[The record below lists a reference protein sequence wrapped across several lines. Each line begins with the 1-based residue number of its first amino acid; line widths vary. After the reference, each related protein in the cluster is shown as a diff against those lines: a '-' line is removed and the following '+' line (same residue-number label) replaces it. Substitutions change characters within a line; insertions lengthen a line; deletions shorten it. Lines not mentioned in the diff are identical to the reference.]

1 MKKNIVLSII
11 LILSA
16 ILMPLFATPFNIS
29 SEDYKIL
36 MEKSLTS
43 AGNNYRIKNVIQK
56 LRNGDDVYVAAL
68 GGSVTEGEGP
78 ENFRDGYAYQFN
90 KKLGDEFAFKREK
103 IHFDNAGLSG
113 TTSPLGLIRYKQDVV
128 DVLGHVPSLLLIEFA
143 VNDIEE
149 PTKQR
154 AFEALIHDVLSA
166 SEETA
171 IIVVYSAAMYPK
183 TQKVMMPIAEYY
195 GVQQVSPSDAYDLAI
210 SKGLF
215 KSNEYFKDIV
225 HPLSAGHEFMAD
237 CIINLMKVI
246 DKSSLDDKKS
256 VPSQSLKSPN
266 FFGFQQITKSNSDVT
281 IIPGGFDEIDVN
293 TQTIKKSGKGN
304 FPKNWHHSSKS
315 GKENFIMNI
324 NCKNLILSYKEQGSW
339 LSEKFG
345 KAEIYV
351 DGRKIDTFD
360 GAKANGWNNCVT
372 LLLIDKPTS
381 ANHTVEIKMAK
392 GSERKG
398 FTIVCMGYSK

>member
-1 MKKNIVLSII
+1 MKKNIVLSLI

-16 ILMPLFATPFNIS
+16 VLMPLFATPFNIS
-29 SEDYKIL
+29 NEDYKIL

-43 AGNNYRIKNVIQK
+43 VGNNYRIKNVLKK

-90 KKLGDEFAFKREK
+90 KKLGDEFASKREK

-113 TTSPLGLIRYKQDVV
+113 TSSPLGLIRYKQDIV
-128 DVLGHVPSLLLIEFA
+128 DILGHIPSLLLIEFA
-143 VNDIEE
+143 VNDVEE

-166 SEETA
+166 SDETA

-210 SKGLF
+210 SKGLL

-237 CIINLMKVI
+237 CIINLMKEI
-246 DKSSLDDKKS
+246 DKFSLDDKKS

-266 FFGFQQITKSNSDVT
+266 FFGFQQITKNNSDVT

-315 GKENFIMNI
+315 GKESFIMNI

-360 GAKANGWNNCVT
+360 GGKANGWNNCVT
-372 LLLIDKPTS
+372 LLLIDKHTS

-392 GSERKG
+392 GSDRKG

>member
-1 MKKNIVLSII
+1 MKKNITLSLI
-11 LILSA
+11 LIFSA

-29 SEDYKIL
+29 NEDYKIL

-43 AGNNYRIKNVIQK
+43 LGNNYRIKNVIQK

-68 GGSVTEGEGP
+68 GGSVTEGEGA

-90 KKLGDEFAFKREK
+90 KKLGDDFASKREN

-113 TTSPLGLIRYKQDVV
+113 TSSPLGLIRYKQDVV
-128 DVLGHVPSLLLIEFA
+128 DVLGHVPNLLLIEFA

-154 AFEALIHDVLSA
+154 AFEALIHDALSA
-166 SEETA
+166 SDETA

-183 TQKVMMPIAEYY
+183 TQKVMMPFAEYY
-195 GVQQVSPSDAYDLAI
+195 GVQQVSPSDAYELAI

-225 HPLSAGHEFMAD
+225 HPLEEGHEFMAD
-237 CIINLMKVI
+237 CIINLLKVI
-246 DKSSLDDKKS
+246 DKSSLDVKKDI
-256 VPSQSLKSPN
+256 PSQSLKSPN
-266 FFGFQQITKSNSDVT
+266 FFGFQQITENNSDVT
-281 IIPGGFDEIDVN
+281 IIPGGFDKIDAN
-293 TQTIKKSGKGN
+293 TQTIKKTKKGN

-315 GKENFIMNI
+315 GKESFIMNI
-324 NCKNLILSYKEQGSW
+324 NCKNLVLSYKEQGPW

-351 DGRKIDTFD
+351 DGRKINTFD
-360 GAKANGWNNCVT
+360 GGKANGWNNCVT

-392 GSERKG
+392 GNEKKG